1 MRVLII
7 GGTRFVGR
15 HLVDALRARDHDVTL
30 FTRGRTN
37 PGLFGDVEHR
47 IGDRDG
53 GLAVL
58 DGAEWD
64 AVVDTCGYVPRIVGA
79 SVAALAGRAGRYVFV
94 STISVYADGTNPADA
109 EGLEHGPDET
119 APVGVLEDPTVENVD
134 GVTYGPLKA
143 LCERA
148 VIAGFGAAALIVRP
162 GVIVGPH
169 DPTDRFTYW
178 PARFDRGGAFIAPE
192 GPDAPLQY
200 IDARDL
206 GAWIVR
212 AIEGGIGGT
221 YNAVGPT
228 PAATFGDLFAACAAA
243 TGGAASPA
251 WLDLPTLA
259 AHGIRPWSDLPLWLP
274 PGERALMR
282 SSNAR
287 AVDAGLKFRSLA
299 STVSDTLAWHRAR
312 PANVALAAG
321 LSPEREA
328 EVLAA
333 LVGQGG

>member
-53 GLAVL
+53 GLAAL

-64 AVVDTCGYVPRIVGA
+64 AVIDTCGYVPRIVGA
-79 SVAALAGRAGRYVFV
+79 SVAALAGRVERYVFI
-94 STISVYADGTNPADA
+94 STISVYADGANPADTA
-109 EGLEHGPDET
+109 GPDES
-119 APVGVLEDPTVENVD
+119 APVGVLDDPSVETVD
-134 GVTYGPLKA
+134 GATYGPLKA

-148 VIAGFGAAALIVRP
+148 VVAGFGAAALVVRP

-178 PARFDRGGAFIAPE
+178 PARIDQGGAFIAPE
-192 GPDAPLQY
+192 GPNAPLQY

-206 GAWIVR
+206 GEWIVR
-212 AIEGGIGGT
+212 AIERGTGGT

-228 PAATFGDLFAACAAA
+228 PAATFGDLFAACAEAV
-243 TGGAASPA
+243 GGAALPI
-251 WLDLPTLA
+251 WLDPPTLA
-259 AHGIRPWSDLPLWLP
+259 AHGVRPWADLPLWLP

-287 AVDAGLKFRSLA
+287 AIGAGLTFRSLGV
-299 STVSDTLAWHRAR
+299 TVADTLAWHRAR
-312 PANVALAAG
+312 PVGGALAAG

-333 LVGQGG
+333 MVGPSR

>member
-1 MRVLII
+1 MKVLII
-7 GGTRFVGR
+7 GGTRFLGR
-15 HLVDALRARDHDVTL
+15 HVVDALQAREHVVTL
-30 FTRGRTN
+30 LTRGRTN
-37 PGLFGDVEHR
+37 PDLYPSVDHR

-58 DGAEWD
+58 DGGEWD
-64 AVVDTCGYVPRIVGA
+64 AVVDTCGYVPRVVRA
-79 SVAALAGRAGRYVFV
+79 STDALAGRVGRYAFV
-94 STISVYADGTNPADA
+94 STISVYADDPAGV
-109 EGLEHGPDET
+109 EGDGPDED
-119 APVGVLEDPTVENVD
+119 APVGVLDDPAVETVD
-134 GVTYGPLKA
+134 GQTYGPLKA
-143 LCERA
+143 LCEFEVRRA
-148 VIAGFGAAALIVRP
+148 FGPRALVVRP